1 MNDLKRRL
9 LVFPFLQLSSCT
21 NEPLVT
27 DLVHETPPK
36 RSRSGKSKRLRR
48 VVDSD
53 DSESDCVE
61 VGSVDKPCLMMVR
74 LLLS

>member
-1 MNDLKRRL
+1 M
-9 LVFPFLQLSSCT
+9 
-21 NEPLVT
+21 T